1 MEEVERRYVLI
12 ALVSVIAVIAVLAGV
27 DLVRDAMAERPSR
40 IALTRRC
47 LEDERLYAVYELPL
61 TSVLAGVGQGGL
73 RTIAEDFN
81 EVEVLI
87 ADSEEQAARLARE
100 AGRHPRFEFVE
111 RRFDILYAWKYPPS
125 PTQRQNVIEC
135 SH

>member
-12 ALVSVIAVIAVLAGV
+12 ALVSVIGVVAVLAGV
-27 DLVRDAMAERPSR
+27 DLVRDAMAERPAR
-40 IALTRRC
+40 IELMRRC
-47 LEDERLYAVYELPL
+47 LEVERRYAVYELPL
-61 TSVLAGVGQGGL
+61 TSLLAGVGQGGL
-73 RTIAEDFN
+73 RTIAEDYN

-100 AGRHPRFEFVE
+100 AGRQPRFEFVE
-111 RRFDILYAWKYPPS
+111 RRFDILYAWRYPPS

>member
-12 ALVSVIAVIAVLAGV
+12 ALVTVIGVVAVLAGV
-27 DLVRDAMAERPSR
+27 DLVRDAMAERPTR
-40 IALTRRC
+40 IELMRRC
-47 LEDERLYAVYELPL
+47 LEQERGYAVYELPL
-61 TSVLAGVGQGGL
+61 TSLLAGVGQGGL

-81 EVEVLI
+81 EAEVLI

-100 AGRHPRFEFVE
+100 AQRNPRFEFVE
-111 RRFDILYAWKYPPS
+111 RRFDILYAWRHPPS

-135 SH
+135 SY

>member
-12 ALVSVIAVIAVLAGV
+12 ALVSVIGVVAVLAGV
-27 DLVRDAMAERPSR
+27 DLVRDAMAERPTR
-40 IALTRRC
+40 IELMRRC
-47 LEDERLYAVYELPL
+47 LEVERRYAVYELPL
-61 TSVLAGVGQGGL
+61 TSLLAGVGQGGV

-100 AGRHPRFEFVE
+100 AGRQPRFEFVE
-111 RRFDILYAWKYPPS
+111 RRFDILYAWRHPPS

-135 SH
+135 SY